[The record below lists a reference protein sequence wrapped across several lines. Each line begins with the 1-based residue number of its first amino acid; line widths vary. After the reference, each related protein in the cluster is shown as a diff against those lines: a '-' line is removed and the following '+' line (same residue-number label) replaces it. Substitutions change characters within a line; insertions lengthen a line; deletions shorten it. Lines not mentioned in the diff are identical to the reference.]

1 MVLVRAREKTIIK
14 LNNNKREGGKKREK
28 KAGGCDE
35 NKNMTT
41 MTFDYSYEAT
51 VSTSI
56 SAEAVC
62 AIALQAGDAI
72 MEVYNESAENG
83 KGDVLVRQK
92 SDKSPLTR
100 ADLAAND
107 IIVKSLASLYP
118 HIPIVSEEQS
128 KSEQSYEEFRKRYKC
143 FFCVDPLDG
152 TKEFI
157 KRNGQFT
164 VNIAL
169 VEGKIFM

>member
-1 MVLVRAREKTIIK
+1 
-14 LNNNKREGGKKREK
+14 
-28 KAGGCDE
+28 
-35 NKNMTT
+35 MTT
-41 MTFDYSYEAT
+41 GTTTTFDYSYEAV
-51 VSTSI
+51 VSTSV

-72 MEVYNESAENG
+72 MDVYNEPTAETD
-83 KGDVLVRQK
+83 KKSVLVREK

-100 ADLAAND
+100 ADLAANE
-107 IIVKSLASLYP
+107 IICKSLASLYP
-118 HIPIVSEEQS
+118 HVPIVSEEQS
-128 KSEQSYEEFRKRYKC
+128 KSQQSYEEFRKRYKC

-152 TKEFI
+152 TKEFL

-169 VEGKIFM
+169 VEGNPYLSFILL